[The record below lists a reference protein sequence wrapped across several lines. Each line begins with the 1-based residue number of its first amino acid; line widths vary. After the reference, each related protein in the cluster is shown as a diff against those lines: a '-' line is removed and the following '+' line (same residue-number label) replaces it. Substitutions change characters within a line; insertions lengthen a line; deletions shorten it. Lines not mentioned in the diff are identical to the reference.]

1 MNQTITL
8 PLSMLKRLDKISEG
22 SHVKPEAIIKQAITD
37 RLDYEEWLL
46 EQVDAGL
53 AEFKAGKGIP
63 HEEFLK
69 RVGVSQNARK
79 KAA

>member
-8 PLSMLKRLDKISEG
+8 PLSMLKRLDKVSEG
-22 SHVKPEAIIKQAITD
+22 SHVKPEAIIKQAIAD

-46 EQVDAGL
+46 EQVDVGL
-53 AEFKAGKGIP
+53 AEFKSGKGIP